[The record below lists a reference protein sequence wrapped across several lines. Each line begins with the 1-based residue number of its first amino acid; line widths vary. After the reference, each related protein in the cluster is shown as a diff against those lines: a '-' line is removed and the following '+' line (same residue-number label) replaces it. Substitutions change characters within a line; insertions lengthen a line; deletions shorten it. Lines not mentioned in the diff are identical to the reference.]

1 MLTPERELLREGL
14 DLVPR
19 IDDDDPMAGAL
30 LDWCRRVK
38 TVLDNPTCKRG
49 GPDDHGDEC
58 RYHVGDLAQ
67 RAEPC

>member
-38 TVLDNPTCKRG
+38 TVLDNPTCKHCG
-49 GPDDHGDEC
+49 GPDDHGDG